1 MQELL
6 LASITVHTCA
16 KLISADQA
24 ARPSDPWRRRM
35 EAVAVARWCG
45 FNIAVNQRWI
55 ASVMQAAPHSTP
67 LHAVE
72 IPGPPP
78 PTW

>member
-67 LHAVE
+67 STSWKFQVL
-72 IPGPPP
+72 P